1 MKTLLFTSIF
11 LWLINFAIAQQTSTD
26 IYLSTLES
34 LQKRVTPQW
43 YNDAKLGI
51 FIYWGLYSVPGWA
64 TLTTTPDKVTENDQT
79 EVRFTQKNEDL
90 YIFLLSAPKRKSIL
104 IPTCKTSQSSKIL
117 IFGKTIESLSF
128 SAVGDGIE
136 IKLPKNLDF
145 KFAKMIKVTG
155 LSSSN

>member
-1 MKTLLFTSIF
+1 MRKMI
-11 LWLINFAIAQQTSTD
+11 LIMAILAIARITFAQETSEKV
-26 IYLSTLES
+26 YLSTKES
-34 LQKRVTPQW
+34 LSTRKAPQW

-51 FIYWGLYSVPGWA
+51 FIHWGLYSVPGWA

-117 IFGKTIESLSF
+117 IFGKMIESLSF

-136 IKLPKNLDF
+136 VKLPRNVEF
-145 KFAKMIKVTG
+145 KFARMIKITG
-155 LSSSN
+155 VFSQK